1 MFRSYSG
8 SKWGCRKKS
17 VVLRK
22 IKRCCKSKSL
32 CQFWSNRLETNR
44 TWSPNIR
51 VHVLFVSK
59 RSDQNWRSDFDLQRL
74 IYDATN
80 VETGADFGLKDRL
93 PPFAIHIMN
102 PLDMRFTRYHLLYTI
117 PFKKIEQIA
126 IEWSFF
132 WAILVISEVGSP
144 DYIAKSAFFKI
155 WVFWV
160 ISMHYITLFVIDLDN
175 IRCWELF
182 LPLYDHFEIWR
193 FLGPNWQY

>member
-102 PLDMRFTRYHLLYTI
+102 PLDMRFTRYHLLYT
-117 PFKKIEQIA
+117 FSKN
-126 IEWSFF
+126 
-132 WAILVISEVGSP
+132 WANC
-144 DYIAKSAFFKI
+144 D
-155 WVFWV
+155 WV
-160 ISMHYITLFVIDLDN
+160 IV
-175 IRCWELF
+175 F
-182 LPLYDHFEIWR
+182 LGYFWWFLRSSAQIIKQNQRFSKFECFGR
-193 FLGPNWQY
+193 FLCIYNCVCLRYTI

>member
-102 PLDMRFTRYHLLYTI
+102 PLDMRFTRYHLLYT
-117 PFKKIEQIA
+117 FSKN
-126 IEWSFF
+126 
-132 WAILVISEVGSP
+132 WANC
-144 DYIAKSAFFKI
+144 D
-155 WVFWV
+155 WV
-160 ISMHYITLFVIDLDN
+160 IV
-175 IRCWELF
+175 
-182 LPLYDHFEIWR
+182 
-193 FLGPNWQY
+193 FLGYFGDFWGWEPRLYSEISLFQNLSVLGDFYALYHFVCHTYNI